1 MTRRPS
7 PPSGDDN
14 TSGRTV
20 FGKRAHPPK
29 REVSFG
35 RERLW
40 IICAEL
46 NLLFAYWVEAAE
58 PFATLSDNDGEV
70 ALLVGRAIGLSVVLE
85 IEEDTGFLVLFE
97 HGAGD
102 VVFMTSSEIRVID
115 HIVALASG
123 VGGERMP
130 RTANSAA
137 DALVGRSIAEVEE
150 RLITR
155 TLLKFQGD
163 RRQTALALG
172 IDEATLR
179 ARLRGYFLTKSRT
192 AFGVEGTS

>member
-1 MTRRPS
+1 MTRRP
-7 PPSGDDN
+7 PPSGDGSA
-14 TSGRTV
+14 SGQIV

-46 NLLFAYWVEAAE
+46 NLLFAYRVEAAE
-58 PFATLSDNDGEV
+58 PFASLSDKDGEV
-70 ALLVGRAIGLSVVLE
+70 ALLVGRAIGLSVVVE
-85 IEEDTGFLVLFE
+85 IEQETGLLVLFE

-102 VVFMTSSEIRVID
+102 VVLMTSSDIRVID

-123 VGGERMP
+123 VCGERMP
-130 RTANSAA
+130 SAANSAV

-155 TLLKFQGD
+155 TLLKFHGD
-163 RRQTALALG
+163 RRQAAFALG
-172 IDEATLR
+172 LDEAALR

-192 AFGVEGTS
+192 ASGIEGQS